1 MLKISVRQPLS
12 SSVAARLT
20 AAQLHG
26 SSREG
31 SRGPVDSGSTH
42 GAACSRRA
50 PRPLSSAGWHRGS
63 PGRCQVHSAVCLS
76 WKTWGLGNSQF
87 LTNLYKQTCP
97 SFPQWES
104 PYEPGHSTAVLW
116 GGRETVVPQSAGEM
130 RGWSSAFIL
139 LVRKQISDPGLHCL
153 HSIEPGAV
161 CYRSI
166 LGLGAQCPWLTGLD
180 KHLSYL
186 PTWKWGDMISGDW
199 RVAGQW
205 AYLGAKTWIGRRG
218 QPRDNQGR
226 AFQDGTT
233 WGGWWA

>member
-12 SSVAARLT
+12 SGVATRLT
-20 AAQLHG
+20 AVQL
-26 SSREG
+26 
-31 SRGPVDSGSTH
+31 RGERVRMSLDIRQLFSG
-42 GAACSRRA
+42 
-50 PRPLSSAGWHRGS
+50 
-63 PGRCQVHSAVCLS
+63 
-76 WKTWGLGNSQF
+76 
-87 LTNLYKQTCP
+87 
-97 SFPQWES
+97 E
-104 PYEPGHSTAVLW
+104 
-116 GGRETVVPQSAGEM
+116 GGRLWCLSAGEM
-130 RGWSSAFIL
+130 RGWSSAFTP

-153 HSIEPGAV
+153 HGIEPGAV
-161 CYRSI
+161 CYPSI

-205 AYLGAKTWIGRRG
+205 AYLGAETWIGRRG
-218 QPRDNQGR
+218 QPRDSQGR